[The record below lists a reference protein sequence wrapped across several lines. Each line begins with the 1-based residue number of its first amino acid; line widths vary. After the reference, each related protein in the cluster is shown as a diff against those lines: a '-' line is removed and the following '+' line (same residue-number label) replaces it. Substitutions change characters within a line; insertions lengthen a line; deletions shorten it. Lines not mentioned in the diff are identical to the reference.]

1 MAVAPR
7 PWQTPQ
13 LPVPSRQSKRPAR
26 NSRTPK
32 IVAAP
37 VQPIFKPNPTPS
49 PVRSVIA
56 PSSKQTNSKQTSS
69 KPQTVI
75 RPAAQAVPR
84 TSIQVKLFSMGQRFT
99 QFLAIASVATAV
111 GLYAS
116 TVHSQKV
123 WGEEFEKLV
132 QLQDHEN
139 RFVAVSESIKE
150 QAIEQIDQ
158 VPVPLVTPTPQQTL
172 YVPIPKAVQLRPETP
187 PRITPI
193 DNQAPIGY

>member
-1 MAVAPR
+1 MTVAPR

-13 LPVPSRQSKRPAR
+13 LPMPSRQSRRLVQP
-26 NSRTPK
+26 SRTPK
-32 IVAAP
+32 TIAAP
-37 VQPIFKPNPTPS
+37 VQPIFQPNPTP
-49 PVRSVIA
+49 PPMRSLV
-56 PSSKQTNSKQTSS
+56 PPQSKQTKAQQKTM
-69 KPQTVI
+69 I
-75 RPAAQAVPR
+75 RPTAQAVPD

-99 QFLAIASVATAV
+99 QFLAIASVMTAV

-123 WGEEFEKLV
+123 WGEEFDKLV

-150 QAIEQIDQ
+150 QAIEQAAQ
-158 VPVPLVTPTPQQTL
+158 APTPLVTPTPQQTL
-172 YVPIPKAVQLRPETP
+172 YVPVPKAVKLRPATP
-187 PRITPI
+187 PHITPI